1 MAGTALTDM
10 AAVIAA
16 AAGADQTL
24 GLATGVDILSQCNA
38 IKVKIQETAL
48 MVADLAALSG
58 ISGTLTTDLAVVAA
72 DLA

>member
-10 AAVIAA
+10 AAVVAA

-24 GLATGVDILSQCNA
+24 GLSLGVDFAGQCTA

-48 MVADLAALSG
+48 MVADLAAYSG
-58 ISGTLTTDLAVVAA
+58 ISGGLATALATVATDLT
-72 DLA
+72 